1 MLERLKNI
9 ETRYLEINNEL
20 SNPEVLSNIKETT
33 KLSKE
38 QALLKDAYN
47 MYQEYKSLSKQ
58 IEDNKDLVKAK
69 RKTKFIDCNRVLE
82 QYNDKSINELEP
94 DELDLLIIWLNEK

>member
-1 MLERLKNI
+1 MKKNIQNFQRRRKMKDLNNNIIDLEALRILKNKFVN
-9 ETRYLEINNEL
+9 LELLRSLI
-20 SNPEVLSNIKETT
+20 VLN
-33 KLSKE
+33 
-38 QALLKDAYN
+38 
-47 MYQEYKSLSKQ
+47 
-58 IEDNKDLVKAK
+58 DNKDLVKAK